1 MRHLSDSL
9 ILCNQFNRHVMKLTQ
24 EQLARIEENRQRAI
38 SLRNQK
44 NIALKSKVIEAIGL
58 DVVLEDAG
66 NSNSSQTNATTVETQ
81 CYGGLHVNDNANTSR
96 DDINNYNHQVIE
108 KSKIINDS
116 QHLCQHTIVNDLNQ
130 HVQCTNT
137 VIDMSLYEIFNE
149 KVCYSCKRSSDQYDM
164 LTKSEATKV
173 YLLTNDSFSLLK
185 HKEQSNP
192 HRPGWNAMKLY
203 LRKHVNALSLQRF
216 GSEEA
221 LMLEKKQRDEKRYE
235 REVTRTKDA
244 LKESTSE
251 LWTSFKDTISPASS
265 SSAGAALSLSSAT
278 ATTESVQSSSLSS
291 VGNYHNKSH
300 KRIVEYGDTYEYD
313 NSSSSF
319 SVQKSKKSIKIPS
332 GGRKKVSLGDLV
344 HIIRGPN

>member
-1 MRHLSDSL
+1 
-9 ILCNQFNRHVMKLTQ
+9 MKLTQ

-58 DVVLEDAG
+58 NVVLEDAD
-66 NSNSSQTNATTVETQ
+66 NSNSSQANATVETH
-81 CYGGLHVNDNANTSR
+81 CYRGLHVNDNANTCLGTAR

-108 KSKIINDS
+108 KSKSINDS

-137 VIDMSLYEIFNE
+137 VIDMSLYEIFHE

-185 HKEQSNP
+185 HKEHSNP

-278 ATTESVQSSSLSS
+278 ATTELLQSSSLSS

-319 SVQKSKKSIKIPS
+319 PVQKSKTIKIPS

-344 HIIRGPN
+344 HIIRGPNR

>member
-1 MRHLSDSL
+1 M
-9 ILCNQFNRHVMKLTQ
+9 NLTQ

-66 NSNSSQTNATTVETQ
+66 NSNSSQTNAIVETH
-81 CYGGLHVNDNANTSR
+81 CYGGLHVNDNTNTCLGTAR
-96 DDINNYNHQVIE
+96 DDINNYDHQVID
-108 KSKIINDS
+108 KSKSIHES
-116 QHLCQHTIVNDLNQ
+116 QHLCQNTIVNDLNQ
-130 HVQCTNT
+130 HVQCTST
-137 VIDMSLYEIFNE
+137 VIDMSLYEVFHE

-203 LRKHVNALSLQRF
+203 LRKHVIALSLQRF

-221 LMLEKKQRDEKRYE
+221 LILEKKQRDEKRYE

-251 LWTSFKDTISPASS
+251 LWTSFNDTISPASS
-265 SSAGAALSLSSAT
+265 SAAAGAALSLTSAT
-278 ATTESVQSSSLSS
+278 ATTESLPSSSLSS

-319 SVQKSKKSIKIPS
+319 SVQKSKKSIKITS

-344 HIIRGPN
+344 HIIRGPNR